1 MKIIFDKS
9 FHKSLD
15 QKLPRHIARQLNV
28 VIDDLESANDIY
40 QIAGVKKLSGFKNYY
55 RLRLGDYRLG
65 LELENKYTVRIIIIC
80 HRKDIYKQFP

>member
-28 VIDDLESANDIY
+28 VIDDLEAANDIY
-40 QIAGVKKLSGFKNYY
+40 QIAGVKKLSGFKIITGYD
-55 RLRLGDYRLG
+55 LGITGWG
-65 LELENKYTVRIIIIC
+65 LNLKINIPLE
-80 HRKDIYKQFP
+80 